1 MPHHYS
7 GLVNFLSHCHGRRY
21 YSIVKKCII
30 KLKRNIYF
38 SFELLIYEH
47 KYLKQG
53 WNYIDQ
59 KVIMN
64 NSVSQYNNIK
74 LFRTANSPTS
84 YKSKKLIVSMM
95 KEDKRSTKE
104 PVISNDIEQFNIVAK
119 YKLNEISFI
128 MRHVSS
134 TGFILTWRQINKKYF
149 FPKPLI
155 NVTSKLLPAQHLIIQ
170 QYFIVISS
178 LSEYSE
184 NKCCKDFSGKYIT
197 GRLKS
202 NVKNENKG
210 TGKKTPVSSKKF
222 SHMKPYTINGILLGL
237 FSLEYFNW
245 Y

>member
-7 GLVNFLSHCHGRRY
+7 GLVNSLSHCHGLRY
-21 YSIVKKCII
+21 YFIVKKCII

-64 NSVSQYNNIK
+64 NSVSKYNNIK
-74 LFRTANSPTS
+74 LFRTVNFPMS
-84 YKSKKLIVSMM
+84 YKSKKLIVGMM
-95 KEDKRSTKE
+95 KEDKRSTKD

-128 MRHVSS
+128 MPHVFS
-134 TGFILTWRQINKKYF
+134 TGPILTWRQINQKFF

-155 NVTSKLLPAQHLIIQ
+155 NVTSNLLPAQHLIIQ
-170 QYFIVISS
+170 QYVLVISS
-178 LSEYSE
+178 LSKYSE
-184 NKCCKDFSGKYIT
+184 NKCCKDYSSKYISGK
-197 GRLKS
+197 LKAH
-202 NVKNENKG
+202 VKNENKR
-210 TGKKTPVSSKKF
+210 TGKKTPVSSIKCY
-222 SHMKPYTINGILLGL
+222 HMKSYTINGILLGL
-237 FSLEYFNW
+237 FSLEYLNW